1 MTVTSPTK
9 QSLSKQFP
17 HIAKQWH
24 PKKNGSLNPS
34 SVAPFSHK
42 KVWWQCKRGHE
53 WETRITNR
61 SQGRGCPYC
70 AGQKVGSDNNLLAV
84 NPELAQQW
92 HPKKNGDLKPDGV
105 TVGSEKTVWWLC
117 GKGHEWKA
125 RIGRRSHG
133 IGCPYCAG
141 RVATSDNNLLV
152 VNPELA
158 RQWHPK
164 KNGDLT
170 PAQVMPGAHK
180 SVWWVCGKGHEWKAR
195 IADRS
200 RGIGCPY
207 CAGQK
212 VGSDNN
218 LLAVNP
224 ELAHQWHPIKNGNL
238 RPSDVTPG
246 SHRKVWWQCKRGHEW
261 ETQIKNRSQG
271 KGCPYCARRKLR
283 H

>member
-1 MTVTSPTK
+1 MSVTSPTK

-24 PKKNGSLNPS
+24 PKKNGSLNPT
-34 SVAPFSHK
+34 SVAPFSVK

-53 WETRITNR
+53 WKAQIGNR
-61 SQGRGCPYC
+61 SRG
-70 AGQKVGSDNNLLAV
+70 S
-84 NPELAQQW
+84 
-92 HPKKNGDLKPDGV
+92 
-105 TVGSEKTVWWLC
+105 
-117 GKGHEWKA
+117 
-125 RIGRRSHG
+125 
-133 IGCPYCAG
+133 GCPYCAG
-141 RVATSDNNLLV
+141 RVATSGNNLLV

-170 PAQVMPGAHK
+170 PAQVMPGTRK
-180 SVWWVCGKGHEWKAR
+180 SVWWLCGKGHEWETR
-195 IADRS
+195 ISDRS

-207 CAGQK
+207 CAGQKAGSDNNLAVVNPRLARQWHPKKNGELKPDGVTAGSGKAVWWLCGKGHEWKAQITSRSHGKGCPYCAGRK

-224 ELAHQWHPIKNGNL
+224 ELAQQWHPAKNGNL
-238 RPSDVTPG
+238 RPSDVTP
-246 SHRKVWWQCKRGHEW
+246 SSYRKVWWQCKRGHEW
-261 ETQIKNRSQG
+261 KARIGHRSRG
-271 KGCPYCARRKLR
+271 SGCPYCAGRKLR